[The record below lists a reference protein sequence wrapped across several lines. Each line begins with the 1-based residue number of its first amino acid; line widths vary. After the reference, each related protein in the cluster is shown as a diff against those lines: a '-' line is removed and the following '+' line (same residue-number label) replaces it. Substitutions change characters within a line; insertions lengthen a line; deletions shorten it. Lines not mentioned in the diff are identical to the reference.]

1 MPGQDLP
8 QGVWFQNLYCGA
20 TMTSYILVENGWLLE
35 NRDYYLFSHLKLAVQ
50 SLELQIKK
58 HKNPEYDY

>member
-8 QGVWFQNLYCGA
+8 QGVCFQNPYCGA
-20 TMTSYILVENGWLLE
+20 TTTSYILVENRWLLE
-35 NRDYYLFSHLKLAVQ
+35 NRDYYLFSYLKLVAP
-50 SLELQIKK
+50 SLELQTKK

>member
-1 MPGQDLP
+1 M
-8 QGVWFQNLYCGA
+8 
-20 TMTSYILVENGWLLE
+20 WLLE
-35 NRDYYLFSHLKLAVQ
+35 NRDYYLFSYLKLVAP

>member
-8 QGVWFQNLYCGA
+8 QGVCFQIPYCG
-20 TMTSYILVENGWLLE
+20 TTTTSYILVE
-35 NRDYYLFSHLKLAVQ
+35 NRDYYLFSYLKLVAP
-50 SLELQIKK
+50 SLELQTKK